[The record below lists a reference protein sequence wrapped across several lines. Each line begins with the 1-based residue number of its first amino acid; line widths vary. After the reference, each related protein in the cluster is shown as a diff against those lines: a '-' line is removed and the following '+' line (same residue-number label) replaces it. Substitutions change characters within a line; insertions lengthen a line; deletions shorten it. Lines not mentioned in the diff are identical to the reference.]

1 MNSYSCEEGF
11 PARSVPCIAN
21 NDNHNL
27 LEMRTAIAEDNN
39 KLKTIITTVE
49 RHVSNV
55 VAPHCISS
63 SHSCPESLATEHT
76 HVPTPTNIENTV
88 KTRKRVDIIRSS
100 FIEKTP
106 SKKASLSHV
115 VTSDCVANDTGINN
129 TLAGVTDRRCRT
141 TSVSLCSKCDL

>member
-55 VAPHCISS
+55 VAPHGISS

-106 SKKASLSHV
+106 SKKASLSQV
-115 VTSDCVANDTGINN
+115 LPIA
-129 TLAGVTDRRCRT
+129 TL
-141 TSVSLCSKCDL
+141 SSPLIVSPTIPASITHLPELQIEDVEQQV